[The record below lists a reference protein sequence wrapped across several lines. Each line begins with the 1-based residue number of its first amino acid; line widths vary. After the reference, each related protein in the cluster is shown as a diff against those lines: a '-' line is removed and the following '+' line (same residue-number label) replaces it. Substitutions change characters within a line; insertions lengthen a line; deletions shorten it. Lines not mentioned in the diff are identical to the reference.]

1 MGDLVYV
8 LNRQSCSVVLVPF
21 FFVTFGMIINNSQTR
36 NPWFNLLI
44 QCFFSNLENA
54 GTCIMKLYWL
64 QWLVPLFPSAIKK
77 RFKNSFSAF
86 QYKATQYLNIHNTIS
101 HVSFFDLFIY
111 LRTAAHFYQKHKEF
125 CRCSSI
131 SARVLIEKRSLRY
144 CIKNSK
150 IMTAFHSRSEC
161 CTLWQEKTRFFGRKN
176 FMPVFAF
183 LGK

>member
-21 FFVTFGMIINNSQTR
+21 FVTFGMIINNSQTR
-36 NPWFNLLI
+36 NLWFNLLI

-111 LRTAAHFYQKHKEF
+111 LFTYSCTFLSKAQRILSLHFNF
-125 CRCSSI
+125 C
-131 SARVLIEKRSLRY
+131 
-144 CIKNSK
+144 
-150 IMTAFHSRSEC
+150 
-161 CTLWQEKTRFFGRKN
+161 
-176 FMPVFAF
+176 
-183 LGK
+183 

>member
-36 NPWFNLLI
+36 NPWFNLLM

-101 HVSFFDLFIY
+101 HVSFFHLFIY
-111 LRTAAHFYQKHKEF
+111 VQLHISIRNKEF
-125 CRCSSI
+125 CRCISI
-131 SARVLIEKRSLRY
+131 SDRKKELTIL
-144 CIKNSK
+144 
-150 IMTAFHSRSEC
+150 H
-161 CTLWQEKTRFFGRKN
+161 QEQ
-176 FMPVFAF
+176 
-183 LGK
+183 